1 MGSKASPQGDVYS
14 YGILLLELFTGKRP
28 TDEMFM
34 DGLSLREYVER
45 SYTDNLMEIMDPSLV
60 KDAQTRLNACQ
71 VFIYVWQFLT
81 SRMSFRN
88 TRLKDY
94 CEQLGMLFR
103 IVNLFGACVYELE
116 FTAFLSVQVN
126 RLAREIRQ
134 LASARPITVV
144 NNGSG
149 EGNNITPFLIP
160 AATLGAVGYG
170 YMWWKGISFSDLM
183 YVTKRNMAT
192 AVSSMTK
199 HLEQVSSALAA
210 TKRHLTQRIEGL
222 DGKLDEQKL
231 ISTEIRDEVTQVRG
245 KLDNIGFDLGSL
257 QQMVFSMDGKMSTIE
272 RKQYWALCG
281 PRHLHQFYILKL
293 GAAGLLPHPRG
304 GILPG
309 GFGGHIPW
317 ARQHVPHQGQPPQ
330 GYPGEHDGHVGRQ
343 NGQGQGWQGL
353 WFLRARREPQAV
365 AKPTVT
371 RLSWGELQARKEK
384 GLCFNCDEK
393 FAMKGAIRPSRYGL
407 SDGLD
412 RRK

>member
-1 MGSKASPQGDVYS
+1 MATAGLSKAV
-14 YGILLLELFTGKRP
+14 ILIGAGFTGSILVHNGK
-28 TDEMFM
+28 
-34 DGLSLREYVER
+34 LSSLLGELQ
-45 SYTDNLMEIMDPSLV
+45 NL
-60 KDAQTRLNACQ
+60 
-71 VFIYVWQFLT
+71 
-81 SRMSFRN
+81 
-88 TRLKDY
+88 LKASEDS
-94 CEQLGMLFR
+94 GFDS
-103 IVNLFGACVYELE
+103 AD
-116 FTAFLSVQVN
+116 SVAEQVN

-170 YMWWKGISFSDLM
+170 YMWWKGLSFSDLM

-272 RKQYWALCG
+272 RKQAFLC
-281 PRHLHQFYILKL
+281 
-293 GAAGLLPHPRG
+293 A
-304 GILPG
+304 GILHLCNIFPDKDG
-309 GFGGHIPW
+309 KIRELLQEGPK
-317 ARQHVPHQGQPPQ
+317 RTSNLR
-330 GYPGEHDGHVGRQ
+330 GYIGAPEESGD
-343 NGQGQGWQGL
+343 L
-353 WFLRARREPQAV
+353 
-365 AKPTVT
+365 
-371 RLSWGELQARKEK
+371 K
-384 GLCFNCDEK
+384 GLK
-393 FAMKGAIRPSRYGL
+393 HLLHAMDSGNLDNVNLEGL
-407 SDGLD
+407 
-412 RRK
+412 